1 MIYTVFIK
9 QNIFSKGKEA
19 IPGSEAQKNFSEGL
33 SEKNSSI
40 AHNRKQNLNWQTQKR
55 EFTD

>member
-9 QNIFSKGKEA
+9 QNIFSEGKEA
-19 IPGSEAQKNFSEGL
+19 IPGSEAKKNFSGGL

-40 AHNRKQNLNWQTQKR
+40 AHDRKQNIYWQTQKR